1 VRPQVAFVVFGTLLV
16 QIKWTQQIKKL
27 RFLNIKT
34 GNNINKVITVPTFQ
48 ERIGK
53 DGKKSFRA
61 IVRRKGQPVQTRTFD
76 TVKEANLYHYSL
88 LSEVF
93 RMVFYSETITLRAIE
108 EITEILSNAPMTM
121 DYEIQDQGDFLLIN
135 INFSERPSQLNLET
149 WRKNLKEHFSK
160 IFPKPEKDYS
170 WMINIMHNRY
180 ILESVM
186 DEIT

>member
-108 EITEILSNAPMTM
+108 EIK
-121 DYEIQDQGDFLLIN
+121 DQGDFLLIN